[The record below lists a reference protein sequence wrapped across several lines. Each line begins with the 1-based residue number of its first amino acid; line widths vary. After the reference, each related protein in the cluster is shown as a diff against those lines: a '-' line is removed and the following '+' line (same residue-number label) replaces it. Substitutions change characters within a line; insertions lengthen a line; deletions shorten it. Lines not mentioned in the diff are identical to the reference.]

1 MIGGVFFLDEDGE
14 FGMRAEVGVEVAEE
28 ALVAVAVAVV
38 LVAVVLVQ
46 VLAEVPEE
54 VQEVEALVHQ
64 AVQAQAVLEH
74 LGKDQMAVTV
84 LLKTQVAAAAQV
96 LLVAM
101 QLHRPQRA
109 WVGQAHPIVLAARR

>member
-1 MIGGVFFLDEDGE
+1 MGQEV
-14 FGMRAEVGVEVAEE
+14 RAAVAL
-28 ALVAVAVAVV
+28 AVVAV
-38 LVAVVLVQ
+38 L
-46 VLAEVPEE
+46 
-54 VQEVEALVHQ
+54 
-64 AVQAQAVLEH
+64 AQAVLEH